1 MRPARWP
8 TGGRPGAGA
17 GLGADAG
24 PRADAVPPPPVPPLG
39 AEPERPERAE
49 PYESRHGRTVR
60 LPLGTLIGARSGD
73 KGGDANVGLWARD
86 DAAFAWL
93 RGYLDIP
100 RLRALL
106 PETAKLPVSRYELAN
121 LRAVNFVVHGLLGDG
136 VAASTRADP
145 QAKALGERLRGCLAD
160 IPETLVEVPKGSAGA

>member
-1 MRPARWP
+1 VPPAPVRPPGAEADPPRPAR
-8 TGGRPGAGA
+8 T
-17 GLGADAG
+17 
-24 PRADAVPPPPVPPLG
+24 
-39 AEPERPERAE
+39 EPNGQA
-49 PYESRHGRTVR
+49 GRTVR

-86 DAAFAWL
+86 DLAYAWL
-93 RGYLDIP
+93 RGWLDVP

-106 PETAKLPVSRYELAN
+106 PETARLPVSRYELPG

-136 VAASTRADP
+136 VAASTAADP

-160 IPETLVEVPKGSAGA
+160 IPEKLVDLSSAALGGA

>member
-1 MRPARWP
+1 V
-8 TGGRPGAGA
+8 
-17 GLGADAG
+17 LS
-24 PRADAVPPPPVPPLG
+24 DAVPPAPVRPPG
-39 AEPERPERAE
+39 AEADPPRPARTE
-49 PYESRHGRTVR
+49 PNGQAGRTVR

-86 DAAFAWL
+86 DLAYAWL
-93 RGYLDIP
+93 RGWLDVP

-106 PETAKLPVSRYELAN
+106 PETARLPVSRYELPG

-136 VAASTRADP
+136 VAASTAADP

-160 IPETLVEVPKGSAGA
+160 IPEKLVDLSSAALGGA